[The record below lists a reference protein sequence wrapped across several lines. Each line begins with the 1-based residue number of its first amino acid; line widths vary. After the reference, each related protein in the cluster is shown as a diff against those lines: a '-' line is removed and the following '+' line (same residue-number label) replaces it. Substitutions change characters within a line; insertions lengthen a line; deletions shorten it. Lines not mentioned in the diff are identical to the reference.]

1 MLLEQEFKETEKMLD
16 DMEFKTFVIEK
27 LSSIDERLSSLES
40 GLDGLS
46 GFASGITEGLE
57 IDQGSMQQ
65 LRETLSALATPSV
78 AGMASAN
85 PSMSSEDIMSS
96 LSEFR
101 DRLAGIR
108 GFMESQGLSESESSD

>member
-1 MLLEQEFKETEKMLD
+1 MLD
-16 DMEFKTFVIEK
+16 DIEFKTFVIEK

-46 GFASGITEGLE
+46 GFASGLTEGLE

-65 LRETLSALATPSV
+65 LRETLSALA
-78 AGMASAN
+78 N
-85 PSMSSEDIMSS
+85 PSAAAVSSEGAAMSSDDIISS
-96 LSEFR
+96 LAEFK

-108 GFMESQGLSESESSD
+108 SFMDSQGLSDSESTD

>member
-1 MLLEQEFKETEKMLD
+1 MLD